1 MFLADRTSATETT
14 PAHPLRDTARRLT
27 EFDRRTAFGFGAPD
41 AAAPGCGRWL
51 SVAELAEA
59 GNVTAWLARMPAD
72 RQGMRNVATAR
83 LGAGVACA
91 VVRPMMAALHLE
103 SRVPMLAPEK
113 VWLARSGPEIVG
125 TRIAPEKTLVLP
137 QDPEV
142 DDPRLMPAGGL
153 DELLVRESASLATT
167 FAPLVTALRGQGRF
181 GTEKLWGC
189 VLDMVGATSMLV
201 ARLAGLDQPEIWRRA
216 ARLNELLAAATEGG
230 KVPRPT
236 PFPVPAPRGDELF
249 TTKGTCCL
257 QFREYG
263 ARIRDDPSNAVAF
276 CKTCPL
282 LAPDT
287 RQRNCAQAI
296 AGDVPR

>member
-1 MFLADRTSATETT
+1 MSAAEEM

-27 EFDRRTAFGFGAPD
+27 DFDRRTTVGFGAPE
-41 AAAPGCGRWL
+41 GSGWL
-51 SVAELAEA
+51 SLGELATA
-59 GNVTAWLARMPAD
+59 PNVTAWLAAMPAD
-72 RQGMRNVATAR
+72 RQGMRNVAAAR

-103 SRVPMLAPEK
+103 SRVPAVTPAT
-113 VWLARSGPEIVG
+113 VWLARDGSEIVG
-125 TRIAPEKTLVLP
+125 TRIAPEETLVLP
-137 QDPEV
+137 DDPQA
-142 DDPRLMPAGGL
+142 DDPRLTPVSDR
-153 DELLVRESASLATT
+153 DELLSAESAVLVSI
-167 FAPLVTALRGQGRF
+167 FAPVVAALRAEARF

-201 ARLAGLDQPEIWRRA
+201 ARLAGLGQAEIWRRA
-216 ARLNELLAAATEGG
+216 ARLNDLLAAATEGG
-230 KVPRPT
+230 KVPKPS

-263 ARIRDDPSNAVAF
+263 VRVRDDPSSAVAF

-282 LAPDT
+282 VTPEV
-287 RQRNCAQAI
+287 RRHNCAQAL